1 MAAYPPSGFFDVGT
15 FAEAFDRV
23 GQAAREASYSLRDG
37 LAESFREVG
46 RAMSGLT
53 SFLEGRRRR
62 RRGDSLLGEG
72 TLRIGDIDVPVHN
85 TTISFPPT
93 ETTFSAPVGDVE
105 AAMKKRR
112 EEEIKEAEEKGVRM
126 LRL

>member
-53 SFLEGRRRR
+53 SFLEGRR
-62 RRGDSLLGEG
+62 SCNE
-72 TLRIGDIDVPVHN
+72 
-85 TTISFPPT
+85 
-93 ETTFSAPVGDVE
+93 
-105 AAMKKRR
+105 
-112 EEEIKEAEEKGVRM
+112 EEKGR
-126 LRL
+126 RDKRGRRKGCQNA